1 MCYCRCYCLHQEPR
15 EARQRARLWS
25 RCRSRWIV
33 SRFVAQYIRKSTPAD
48 FNQSVAE
55 FLPGFEGRVRQA
67 LKVLLGEECEGRIRI
82 GLAKD
87 GSGVGAALTALQ
99 AKKALDKR
107 MGTKTAASRAGGS
120 ESTSK

>member
-1 MCYCRCYCLHQEPR
+1 MLTFVPR
-15 EARQRARLWS
+15 
-25 RCRSRWIV
+25 
-33 SRFVAQYIRKSTPAD
+33 
-48 FNQSVAE
+48 VAE

-67 LKVLLGEECEGRIRI
+67 LKVLLGEKGESRVRV

-107 MGTKTAASRAGGS
+107 MGTKTATGSKEATGRTGGASSAP
-120 ESTSK
+120 K